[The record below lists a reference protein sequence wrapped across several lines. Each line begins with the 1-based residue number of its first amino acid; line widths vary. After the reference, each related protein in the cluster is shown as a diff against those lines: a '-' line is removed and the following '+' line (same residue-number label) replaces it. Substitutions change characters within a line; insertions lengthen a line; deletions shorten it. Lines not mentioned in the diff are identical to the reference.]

1 MHAQDCLAAEMPNR
15 LDPLLASG
23 RKLLIG
29 YFPACDPLV
38 PATTI
43 DVYSRCGVDVLEIG
57 IQAANPLMDGEV
69 VTSSMA
75 RSLGR
80 GELEDAGEAIGRI
93 RARRLDVATLVFAYY
108 NEFSRRPPP
117 AAWDGIDGLLG
128 LPAAE
133 GVSDGAIRA
142 SAGGNGV
149 RIAEFVPFAFG
160 PSDLERAR
168 NAQAYVMLQAAPG
181 RTGARDA
188 LDPGCAERIR
198 RLRGEGVTAG
208 IVLGF
213 GISRPEHA
221 AQAVAMGADGVVVG
235 SRCVDKC
242 LEGESALADFLQGM
256 RSGLDG

>member
-1 MHAQDCLAAEMPNR
+1 MRAGCLTTETPNR

-23 RKLLIG
+23 RKLLVA

-38 PATTI
+38 PVATI
-43 DVYSRCGVDVLEIG
+43 DVCARCGVDVLEIG
-57 IQAANPLMDGEV
+57 IRADDPFMDGAV

-75 RSLGR
+75 RSRGS
-80 GELEDAGEAIGRI
+80 GELEDAGEAIARI
-93 RARRLDVATLVFAYY
+93 RDGRLDLATLVFAYY
-108 NEFSRRPPP
+108 NEFSRMPEPP
-117 AAWDGIDGLLG
+117 AWNGADGLLG
-128 LPAAE
+128 LPGVE
-133 GVSDGAIRA
+133 GDFDAAIRTSA
-142 SAGGNGV
+142 RAGGA

-160 PSDLERAR
+160 ASDLERAR
-168 NAQAYVMLQAAPG
+168 KAQAYVMLQAAPG
-181 RTGARDA
+181 RTGARDT
-188 LDPGCAERIR
+188 LDPACAARIG
-198 RLRGEGVTAG
+198 RLRSEGVTAK

-242 LEGESALADFLQGM
+242 LEGEGALADFLGGM